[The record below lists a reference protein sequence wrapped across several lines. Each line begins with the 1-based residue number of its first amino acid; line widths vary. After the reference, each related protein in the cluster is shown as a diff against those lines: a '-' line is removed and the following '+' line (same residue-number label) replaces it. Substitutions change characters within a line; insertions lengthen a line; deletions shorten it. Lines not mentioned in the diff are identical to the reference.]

1 MEKNLFYQVMIL
13 VLQVLPS
20 PVHVIG
26 HEEEGRV
33 VVAVPGKKPKRASTG
48 SLDCVNR
55 KSRLRQPEVSIASS
69 DGLHVGSNHSTGICC
84 HGNRFFLLL
93 CLIEPIGASGSE
105 SEAFFLLRSLRLLI

>member
-13 VLQVLPS
+13 VPQVLPS
-20 PVHVIG
+20 PFHVIG

-33 VVAVPGKKPKRASTG
+33 VVAVPGKKAEA
-48 SLDCVNR
+48 CVNR

-69 DGLHVGSNHSTGICC
+69 DGLHVGSNHSTGIRC

-93 CLIEPIGASGSE
+93 CLNKPIGASGSE

>member
-55 KSRLRQPEVSIASS
+55 KSRLRHPMAFMLVRIIPPAS
-69 DGLHVGSNHSTGICC
+69 VVMATG
-84 HGNRFFLLL
+84 FFSHTL
-93 CLIEPIGASGSE
+93 
-105 SEAFFLLRSLRLLI
+105 FN